1 MNSNN
6 KFDPNTEEGKKKI
19 GVLAVVIICFISVI
33 ASGGIFLIPLV
44 IFGTAGLII
53 YKAYKSTTKKSNH
66 EFDYDKSYYKRKD
79 VEPGLLESKRLEEE
93 YLKGRDYGSDRVNE
107 NNLYYDRKTTQFDKA
122 HAHTNMYP
130 TKEAPKAKIIK
141 EIPLTKEE
149 ELAKYQNELR
159 TLKKDYNEY
168 RIGLLEFKEKETELK
183 TKIKELKKD
192 IEN

>member
-1 MNSNN
+1 
-6 KFDPNTEEGKKKI
+6 
-19 GVLAVVIICFISVI
+19 
-33 ASGGIFLIPLV
+33 
-44 IFGTAGLII
+44 
-53 YKAYKSTTKKSNH
+53 
-66 EFDYDKSYYKRKD
+66 
-79 VEPGLLESKRLEEE
+79 
-93 YLKGRDYGSDRVNE
+93 
-107 NNLYYDRKTTQFDKA
+107 
-122 HAHTNMYP
+122 MYP